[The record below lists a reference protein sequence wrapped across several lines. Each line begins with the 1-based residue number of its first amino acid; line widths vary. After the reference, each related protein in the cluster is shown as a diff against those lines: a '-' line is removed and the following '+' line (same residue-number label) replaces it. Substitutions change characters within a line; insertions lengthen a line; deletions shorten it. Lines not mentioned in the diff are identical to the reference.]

1 MSDTDTSD
9 TSAIDDKKEDTT
21 TATATNIFSNI
32 GGFFTTV
39 ALLVLIIIVQFSFG
53 GLILYACKLAQ
64 SNILPTDTNCYPYTD
79 VKPSIQEI
87 QTNIFSTFTNP
98 PLSMK
103 LSFPYD
109 KYNASNKILD
119 MFRAYKEE
127 PKSYFLINY
136 FIAIIESLIAF
147 NYGAYNFILSLC
159 NGIPEILIVL
169 FGPFILPLISTV
181 IFFFNNIYFIYLWFA
196 QMGWFFKQ
204 NVNTNLSGKPIW
216 RSVSLFQ
223 PIDYWSAIALIILF
237 CFLFWLVLTV
247 LPVLPSLV
255 LGWCLFTLVCYQGK
269 INNANVSVLAILQ
282 DLFKYHK
289 VSIMSIFSF
298 FVILSAFSNMGTIA
312 GIFSILV
319 LILIYFGIISI
330 NIFQP
335 ASRGDLSPVVSNAQ
349 AKKTCSNKD
358 DKSKQKHGLL
368 YTLIYGQNGG
378 KIASELKNIGK
389 KLNNFSQN

>member
-21 TATATNIFSNI
+21 TTTTNIFSKI

-39 ALLVLIIIVQFSFG
+39 ALLVLIIVAQFSYG

-64 SNILPTDTNCYPYTD
+64 SNILPTDNDCYPYTD
-79 VKPSIQEI
+79 VKPTIQEI

-119 MFRAYKEE
+119 LFRAYKEE
-127 PKSYFLINY
+127 PKSYFLVNY
-136 FIAIIESLIAF
+136 FISIIESLIAF

-169 FGPFILPLISTV
+169 LGPIILTFISAV
-181 IFFFNNIYFIYLWFA
+181 IFFCNNIYFIYLWFA
-196 QMGWFFKQ
+196 KMGWFFKQ
-204 NVNTNLSGKPIW
+204 NVNTNVNDKPTW
-216 RSVSLFQ
+216 RSVTLFQ
-223 PIDYWSAIALIILF
+223 PIEYWCAIWLVIIF
-237 CFLFWLVLTV
+237 CFLFWGVLAI
-247 LPVLPSLV
+247 LPVLPSFA
-255 LGWCLFTLVCYQGK
+255 LGWCLFTLVCYQGQ
-269 INNANVSVLAILQ
+269 INNTSVSVLAILQ

-289 VSIMSIFSF
+289 VTIMSIFSL
-298 FVILSAFSNMGTIA
+298 FVILSAFSNMGTIP
-312 GIFSILV
+312 GLFSILV

-330 NIFQP
+330 SIFQP
-335 ASRGDLSPVVSNAQ
+335 ASRGNLTAVVSNAQ
-349 AKKTCSNKD
+349 AKKTCSNNDTKT
-358 DKSKQKHGLL
+358 KQKHGLL
-368 YTLIYGQNGG
+368 YTLIYGQRGG
-378 KIASELKNIGK
+378 KISSELKNIGK
-389 KLNNFSQN
+389 KLNNFSQK

>member
-1 MSDTDTSD
+1 MSDTNTDTSD

-21 TATATNIFSNI
+21 ANTTNIFSNI

-39 ALLVLIIIVQFSFG
+39 AILVLLIIAQFSFG
-53 GLILYACKLAQ
+53 GLILYACKIAQ
-64 SNILPTDTNCYPYTD
+64 SNILPTDTECYPYTD

-87 QTNIFSTFTNP
+87 QTNIFNTFTNP

-109 KYNASNKILD
+109 KYNSSNKILD

-127 PKSYFLINY
+127 PKSYFLVNY
-136 FIAIIESLIAF
+136 FIAIIESLISF
-147 NYGAYNFILSLC
+147 NYTALNFVLSIC

-169 FGPFILPLISTV
+169 LGPIILSLVTTI
-181 IFFFNNIYFIYLWFA
+181 IFFCNNIYFIYLWFA
-196 QMGWFFKQ
+196 EMGWFFKQ
-204 NVNTNLSGKPIW
+204 NVNKNLNSKPIW

-223 PIDYWSAIALIILF
+223 PFDYWSAIALIILF

-247 LPVLPSLV
+247 LPILPSFA
-255 LGWCLFTLVCYQGK
+255 LGWCLFSLVCYQGK
-269 INNANVSVLAILQ
+269 INNTSISVLGILQ

-298 FVILSAFSNMGTIA
+298 FVILSAFANMGSIA
-312 GIFSILV
+312 GLFSILV

-335 ASRGDLSPVVSNAQ
+335 ASRGNLSPLVSNTQ
-349 AKKTCSNKD
+349 ATKTCSNNNNKP
-358 DKSKQKHGLL
+358 KQKHGLL

-378 KIASELKNIGK
+378 KISNELKTLGK
-389 KLNNFSQN
+389 KLNN